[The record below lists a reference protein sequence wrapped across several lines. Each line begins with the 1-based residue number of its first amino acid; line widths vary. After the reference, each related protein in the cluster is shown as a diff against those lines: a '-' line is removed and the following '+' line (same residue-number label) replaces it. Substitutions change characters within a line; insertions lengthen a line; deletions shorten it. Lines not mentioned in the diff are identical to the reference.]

1 MAHHQLVGGGWAI
14 FLKKPFEEQK
24 TTLQVSM
31 GHVHHRPQGVQT
43 CTSLQESGTV
53 LLASAN
59 TSLYLLDSLR
69 AEVYCKNK
77 LLLV

>member
-1 MAHHQLVGGGWAI
+1 VKAI
-14 FLKKPFEEQK
+14 VLKTPFEEQK
-24 TTLQVSM
+24 TTLTVSM
-31 GHVHHRPQGVQT
+31 GHLHNRPQGVQT

-53 LLASAN
+53 LLASAK
-59 TSLYLLDSLR
+59 TSLYLLDSLI